1 MKSSKLWLRVSGIL
15 TFVFTLLVTVTLL
28 ANTFAGYIDDF
39 FGLTTD
45 GLTLKGSDYGEGS
58 LRFEQEPMEQ
68 MKNAGYSEQ
77 RYIFI
82 DEEKGEATITYKYW
96 YAGTTDT
103 FVCKYEIIDGVFTF
117 PVQISAQVGGGGAN
131 FAGLYKTWTLND
143 DGTALKYVP
152 EE

>member
-1 MKSSKLWLRVSGIL
+1 MPFRLFTIKTQGGYPKKIRRKFGYEISKLWLRVSGIL

-45 GLTLKGSDYGEGS
+45 GLTLKGSDYGE
-58 LRFEQEPMEQ
+58 
-68 MKNAGYSEQ
+68 
-77 RYIFI
+77 
-82 DEEKGEATITYKYW
+82 ATITYKYW

-117 PVQISAQVGGGGAN
+117 TEQISAQVGGGAN